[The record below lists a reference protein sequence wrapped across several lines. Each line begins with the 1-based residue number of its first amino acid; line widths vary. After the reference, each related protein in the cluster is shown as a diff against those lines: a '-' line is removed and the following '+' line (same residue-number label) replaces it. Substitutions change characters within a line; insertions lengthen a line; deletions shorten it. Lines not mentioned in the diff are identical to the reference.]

1 MSPDNFSV
9 TQTQTAP
16 NTQTIIS
23 LPVPGTRRLHCTSL
37 TGQRLWGLH
46 RRRPGSPASLRKSQA
61 SKLKDRCLHMD
72 VNLKNEN
79 YVWILHTQVSNGIY
93 SHHFYIL
100 LNYNRAVNINYE
112 KKNIHSKSWSPHT
125 GIKWVARFAAVHS
138 CQYIW
143 FSSSPILKGDNICKD
158 LSWCHVLVLS
168 SRLVSCF
175 ATSNFKSKHVVS
187 IPIQAASPLLLFIM
201 RDISIIYSSVY
212 SVSASSEH
220 PLLCYSGL
228 KAHIVSLTTISTLS
242 NYSHTR

>member
-93 SHHFYIL
+93 SHYFYIL

-112 KKNIHSKSWSPHT
+112 KKTYIVNLEVLIQVLNGLP
-125 GIKWVARFAAVHS
+125 GLQRF
-138 CQYIW
+138 I
-143 FSSSPILKGDNICKD
+143 
-158 LSWCHVLVLS
+158 
-168 SRLVSCF
+168 LVSIF
-175 ATSNFKSKHVVS
+175 YSLPVWFWKEITSVKIWVGAMCLYF
-187 IPIQAASPLLLFIM
+187 
-201 RDISIIYSSVY
+201 
-212 SVSASSEH
+212 H
-220 PLLCYSGL
+220 PD
-228 KAHIVSLTTISTLS
+228 
-242 NYSHTR
+242 